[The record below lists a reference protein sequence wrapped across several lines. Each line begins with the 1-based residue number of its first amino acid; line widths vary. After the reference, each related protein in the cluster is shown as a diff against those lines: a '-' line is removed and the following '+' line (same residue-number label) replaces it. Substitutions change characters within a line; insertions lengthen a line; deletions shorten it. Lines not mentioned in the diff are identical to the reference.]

1 MSTTWGHDQKPD
13 RTEPL
18 WWGLFAAGGG
28 LTALFAPAHILF
40 QYLLGAG
47 SFPAATTSYERT
59 RRLAANP
66 LVRLYLA
73 TLVSLSLFHWAHR
86 FRYYVMDFGVLGAR
100 RLIAVLC
107 YGTALAGTLSAAR
120 TLRRLPSAHDREH
133 ESERD
138 HGSGRA

>member
-1 MSTTWGHDQKPD
+1 MHYEHTGQDK
-13 RTEPL
+13 TEPF
-18 WWGLFAAGGG
+18 WWSLFGAGGIVAA
-28 LTALFAPAHILF
+28 TFVPAHILV
-40 QYLLGAG
+40 QSILGALG
-47 SFPAATTSYERT
+47 VPTATASYERT

-66 LVRLYLA
+66 LVRLYL
-73 TLVSLSLFHWAHR
+73 LVLTALPLFHWAHR

-120 TLRRLPSAHDREH
+120 TLRRLPGAHDREH
-133 ESERD
+133 ESGSESD

>member
-28 LTALFAPAHILF
+28 ITALFLPAQILV
-40 QYLLGAG
+40 QNLVGVGPL
-47 SFPAATTSYERT
+47 PAATASYART
-59 RRLAANP
+59 RRLTANP

-73 TLVSLSLFHWAHR
+73 ALVSLSLFHWAHR

-100 RLIAVLC
+100 RLIAMLC
-107 YGTALAGTLSAAR
+107 YGTAIIGTLKAAR
-120 TLRRLPSAHDREH
+120 TLLRLPGSETDGSRTRER
-133 ESERD
+133 EAS
-138 HGSGRA
+138 